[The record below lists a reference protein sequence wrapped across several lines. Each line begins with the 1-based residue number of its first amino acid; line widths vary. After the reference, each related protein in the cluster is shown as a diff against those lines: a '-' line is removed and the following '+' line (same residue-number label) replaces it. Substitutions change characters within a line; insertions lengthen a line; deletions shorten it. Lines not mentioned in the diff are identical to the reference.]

1 MITEPQPPSQV
12 PSTGTS
18 QALTTETAVARP
30 APRGSY
36 PLITGLYVTQYVG
49 IGFLASALIVI
60 LRGTGTPLDQLGLI
74 SLVGIIWPIK
84 FLWAPILDR
93 WGSARFGHYR
103 GWILVLQPLMVLTI
117 LAMLPFGDLTDLG
130 AIVVL
135 AILLACLSATQD
147 TASDALAIRA
157 MHGQARGIVNGIQV
171 MGGYLGNLLGGGVTL
186 IIYGVAGWTP
196 AILFLAVVTA
206 LPLITLALYRE
217 PARATDRAQP
227 TLGQAFRALGNVLKQ
242 PGAPTWALAV
252 SGTAMLV
259 ATVPFILITFGGA
272 PFAGTAIT
280 LGLVMFAY
288 TALSAVMLT
297 VSMDYARPSTAGTD
311 STLIVSIAQLASF
324 LASALSLVAA
334 EYFGYT
340 SVAWFSI
347 ALTGAAVALGLRHLR
362 VHGAYLASRA

>member
-1 MITEPQPPSQV
+1 M
-12 PSTGTS
+12 
-18 QALTTETAVARP
+18 
-30 APRGSY
+30 
-36 PLITGLYVTQYVG
+36 
-49 IGFLASALIVI
+49 
-60 LRGTGTPLDQLGLI
+60 
-74 SLVGIIWPIK
+74 
-84 FLWAPILDR
+84 
-93 WGSARFGHYR
+93 
-103 GWILVLQPLMVLTI
+103 
-117 LAMLPFGDLTDLG
+117 
-130 AIVVL
+130 
-135 AILLACLSATQD
+135 LLAL
-147 TASDALAIRA
+147 
-157 MHGQARGIVNGIQV
+157 
-171 MGGYLGNLLGGGVTL
+171 
-186 IIYGVAGWTP
+186 
-196 AILFLAVVTA
+196 
-206 LPLITLALYRE
+206 RE
-217 PARATDRAQP
+217 NATDRAQP
-227 TLGQAFRALGNVLKQ
+227 TLGQAFRALGTVLKQ
-242 PGAPTWALAV
+242 PGAPTCALAV

-311 STLIVSIAQLASF
+311 FTLIVSIAQLASF